1 MVGVWRDYSV
11 LAVTSGVLA
20 ALSGLIGKLGL
31 DTDHGVSLDTGTTGY
46 LVRALLVSLTLVINS
61 VMITV
66 YTRSLSLSTSGA
78 VASVLNTAANMVTS
92 AVMSVVIFGEHLS
105 LQWTLGAVLIIAGV
119 SVLLSDDVNCDNS
132 KKDS

>member
-1 MVGVWRDYSV
+1 MVGVWRDYRV

-20 ALSGLIGKLGL
+20 ALSGLVGKLGL
-31 DTDHGVSLDTGTTGY
+31 DTDHGVSLDTGTKGY

-119 SVLLSDDVNCDNS
+119 SLLLSDDVNCDNA
-132 KKDS
+132 KKVS